1 MAKKPVQKKKATST
15 KSVKAKKKVATAP
28 AAAPKL
34 TGMWK
39 ILEQKKMQQKQNE
52 QARNEGRPL
61 HGPAHSFHVH
71 ERDPRSV
78 KFAGP
83 RRKAG

>member
-1 MAKKPVQKKKATST
+1 MAKKTAAKKKTASVAKPKKKA
-15 KSVKAKKKVATAP
+15 ATP
-28 AAAPKL
+28 PAAPKL

-39 ILEQKKMQQKQNE
+39 ILEQKKMQQKQLE
-52 QARNEGRPL
+52 QNRAEGRSDF
-61 HGPAHSFHVH
+61 GPGHSFHAH

-83 RRKAG
+83 RRKVG